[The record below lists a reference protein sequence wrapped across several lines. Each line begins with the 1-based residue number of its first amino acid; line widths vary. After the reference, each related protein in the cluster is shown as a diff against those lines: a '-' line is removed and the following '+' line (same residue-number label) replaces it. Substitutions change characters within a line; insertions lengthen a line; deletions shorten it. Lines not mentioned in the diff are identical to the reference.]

1 MITAAAQVLGVLIA
15 AVGGVAGLAALA
27 KIGPERRKIT
37 AEAFR
42 AGVDSTQV
50 LSSTAVS
57 LLDPYLEQIK
67 FLRSELASA
76 RDEITSLRAE
86 IRTLQAGLTT

>member
-1 MITAAAQVLGVLIA
+1 MITAIAQ
-15 AVGGVAGLAALA
+15 AVGALLAAIGGIAGITALL
-27 KIGPERRKIT
+27 KIGPERKKIT

-50 LSSTAVS
+50 LSNTAVS
-57 LLDPYLEQIK
+57 LLDPYTEQIK

-76 RDEITSLRAE
+76 REEIVSLRAE
-86 IRTLQAGLTT
+86 IKMLRAGLAT